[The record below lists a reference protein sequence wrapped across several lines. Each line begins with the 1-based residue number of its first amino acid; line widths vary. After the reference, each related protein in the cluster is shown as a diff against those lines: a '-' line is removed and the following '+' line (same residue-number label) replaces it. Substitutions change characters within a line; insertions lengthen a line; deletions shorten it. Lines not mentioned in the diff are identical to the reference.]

1 MHWIWLWATFKK
13 NNQTTIN
20 APTNTPFVQKY
31 ANYNSTGNRTT
42 TSSHLNSGLRIWTEK
57 NEMSTRVI
65 DKTTCRIYSQEICK
79 QICWFLLRKPLH
91 FTLISECDQRWGR
104 SYTRS
109 AFAITRILT
118 FISYDATRFY
128 LDNIMFNFL
137 LIFQTRILFATQI
150 FSWRVMEN
158 IRGDQKLQEWKVLWA
173 TILFFSILF
182 ISPLNGIANIGFM
195 IRNNDY

>member
-65 DKTTCRIYSQEICK
+65 DKTTCRIYSLNVIKDEAACTQGPLLLSLAFSPSLATMPHDSIWLTLCLNFCWSSKQEY
-79 QICWFLLRKPLH
+79 FLWPRFSRGGLWKK
-91 FTLISECDQRWGR
+91 FEG
-104 SYTRS
+104 TRS
-109 AFAITRILT
+109 CR
-118 FISYDATRFY
+118 SGKYYEQRY
-128 LDNIMFNFL
+128 
-137 LIFQTRILFATQI
+137 
-150 FSWRVMEN
+150 FSLVYSS
-158 IRGDQKLQEWKVLWA
+158 LVLW
-173 TILFFSILF
+173 
-182 ISPLNGIANIGFM
+182 M
-195 IRNNDY
+195 E

>member
-65 DKTTCRIYSQEICK
+65 DKTTCRIYSQEICT
-79 QICWFLLRKPLH
+79 QICWFLLRKPLR
-91 FTLISECDQRWGR
+91 FT
-104 SYTRS
+104 
-109 AFAITRILT
+109 ITRILT

-128 LDNIMFNFL
+128 LANIMFKFL

-173 TILFFSILF
+173 TILFIKYTLH
-182 ISPLNGIANIGFM
+182 
-195 IRNNDY
+195 